1 VSVCQVQDNIFRI
14 CAGSHLKAVCRSIS
28 AKGIDVSLYVAG
40 VDIGSTMTKVVI
52 HNGTI
57 LSAIIGPTGPEHRR
71 TAYKVMLEALS
82 QAKISLDDL
91 TYVVA
96 TGYGRLNVPFADKQ
110 ITEITC
116 HARGVS
122 AIFPNVRTA
131 IDIGGQDCKGIK
143 IANGKVINFVM
154 NDKCA
159 AGTGRFLEVI
169 AEALGVR
176 LEEMGALSLKS
187 ESIPKISSTCTV
199 FAEQEVISWLAM
211 GAKVEDILAG
221 IHEAIA
227 TRVHGMAQRVKIER
241 EVVITGGC
249 AKNVGLV
256 KALER
261 KIGYAV
267 LTPTEPLITGALGAA
282 LIGKDMA
289 KRAIEQ
295 GIPFYRAER
304 RLAEVTFFDEGAS
317 LRNQS

>member
-1 VSVCQVQDNIFRI
+1 V
-14 CAGSHLKAVCRSIS
+14 
-28 AKGIDVSLYVAG
+28 DVYVAG
-40 VDIGSTMTKVVI
+40 VDIGSTMTKVVV
-52 HNGTI
+52 HSGTI
-57 LSAIIGPTGPEHRR
+57 LAAIIGPTGPEHRR
-71 TAYKVMLEALS
+71 TAYKVMLQALV

-110 ITEITC
+110 VTEITC

-122 AIFPNVRTA
+122 SIFPNVKTT

-169 AEALGVR
+169 AEALGLRV
-176 LEEMGALSLKS
+176 EEMGELSLRAKS
-187 ESIPKISSTCTV
+187 TPKISSTCTV

-211 GAKVEDILAG
+211 DTKVEDILAG

-227 TRVHGMAQRVKIER
+227 TRVHSMAQRVKIEK
-241 EVVITGGC
+241 EVVVTGGC
-249 AKNVGLV
+249 AKNAGLV

-261 KIGYAV
+261 KIGYPV
-267 LTPTEPLITGALGAA
+267 LVPAEPLLTGAIGAA
-282 LIGKDMA
+282 LIGEEIA
-289 KRAIEQ
+289 KQAIDK
-295 GIPFYRAER
+295 GTPIRRTGR
-304 RLAEVTFFDEGAS
+304 RLAEVTFFDEAAS
-317 LRNQS
+317 RGNRS

>member
-1 VSVCQVQDNIFRI
+1 M
-14 CAGSHLKAVCRSIS
+14 
-28 AKGIDVSLYVAG
+28 DVYVAG
-40 VDIGSTMTKVVI
+40 VDIGSTMTKVVV
-52 HNGTI
+52 HSGTI
-57 LSAIIGPTGPEHRR
+57 LAAIIGPTGPEHRR
-71 TAYKVMLEALS
+71 TAYKVMLEALA

-122 AIFPNVRTA
+122 SMFPNVRTA

-176 LEEMGALSLKS
+176 VEKMGELSLRART
-187 ESIPKISSTCTV
+187 IPKISSTCTV

-211 GAKVEDILAG
+211 DTKVEDILAG

-241 EVVITGGC
+241 EVVVTGGC

-261 KIGYAV
+261 KIGYSV
-267 LTPTEPLITGALGAA
+267 LVPAEPLLTGAIGAA
-282 LIGKDMA
+282 LIGEEIA
-289 KRAIEQ
+289 RQAIDK
-295 GIPFYRAER
+295 GIPILRAER
-304 RLAEVTFFDEGAS
+304 RLAEVTFFDEVAS
-317 LRNQS
+317 RGNRS

>member
-1 VSVCQVQDNIFRI
+1 V
-14 CAGSHLKAVCRSIS
+14 
-28 AKGIDVSLYVAG
+28 YVAG
-40 VDIGSTMTKVVI
+40 VDIGSTMTKVVV
-52 HNGTI
+52 HSGTI
-57 LSAIIGPTGPEHRR
+57 LAAIIGPTGPEHRR
-71 TAYKVMLEALS
+71 TAYKVMLEALA

-122 AIFPNVRTA
+122 SMFPNVRTV

-176 LEEMGALSLKS
+176 VEEMGELSLRART
-187 ESIPKISSTCTV
+187 IPKISSTCTV

-211 GAKVEDILAG
+211 DTKVEDILAG

-241 EVVITGGC
+241 EVVVTGGC

-261 KIGYAV
+261 KIGYSV
-267 LTPTEPLITGALGAA
+267 LVPAEPLLTGAIGAA
-282 LIGKDMA
+282 LIGEEIA
-289 KRAIEQ
+289 RQAIDK
-295 GIPFYRAER
+295 GIPILRAER
-304 RLAEVTFFDEGAS
+304 RLAEVTFFDEVAS
-317 LRNQS
+317 RGNRS

>member
-1 VSVCQVQDNIFRI
+1 V
-14 CAGSHLKAVCRSIS
+14 
-28 AKGIDVSLYVAG
+28 DVYVAG
-40 VDIGSTMTKVVI
+40 VDIGSTMTKVVV
-52 HNGTI
+52 HSGTI
-57 LSAIIGPTGPEHRR
+57 LAAIIGPTGPEHRR
-71 TAYKVMLEALS
+71 TAYKVMLEALA

-122 AIFPNVRTA
+122 SMFPNVRTA

-176 LEEMGALSLKS
+176 VEKMGELSLRART
-187 ESIPKISSTCTV
+187 IPKISSTCTV

-211 GAKVEDILAG
+211 DTKVEDILAG

-241 EVVITGGC
+241 EVVVTGGC

-261 KIGYAV
+261 KIGYSV
-267 LTPTEPLITGALGAA
+267 LVPAEPLLTGAIGAA
-282 LIGKDMA
+282 LIGEEIA
-289 KRAIEQ
+289 RQAIDK
-295 GIPFYRAER
+295 GIPILRAER
-304 RLAEVTFFDEGAS
+304 RLAEVTFFDEVAS
-317 LRNQS
+317 RGNRS